1 MTLYEQIF
9 ASFFANQ
16 QQQLADD
23 SDISMDVVPVDQIP
37 AEGGE
42 DAISAEHDALAEPL
56 NNDPSHYSG
65 KSYNH
70 FVVTS
75 FGGKL
80 NIYLQI
86 TKSVQGHA

>member
-1 MTLYEQIF
+1 MTKFLIYFI
-9 ASFFANQ
+9 NQ

-65 KSYNH
+65 KSQKH
-70 FVVTS
+70 LVVYIFWS
-75 FGGKL
+75 KIIKL
-80 NIYLQI
+80 YLEI
-86 TKSVQGHA
+86 E